1 MYLLSLIFN
10 IYVVLYSA
18 LFPFVYT
25 LFTWLF
31 LFCCAYL
38 SFLIIFTST
47 DPKKKKKKP
56 NRELTQL
63 SPIPDLG
70 VFTRIGEERK
80 DEEWGGE
87 LPFPYLDVLREREF
101 EGIS

>member
-1 MYLLSLIFN
+1 M
-10 IYVVLYSA
+10 
-18 LFPFVYT
+18 LFR
-25 LFTWLF
+25 
-31 LFCCAYL
+31 
-38 SFLIIFTST
+38 S
-47 DPKKKKKKP
+47 KP

-87 LPFPYLDVLREREF
+87 LPFPYLDVLRERGF
-101 EGIS
+101 EGNS

>member
-1 MYLLSLIFN
+1 M
-10 IYVVLYSA
+10 
-18 LFPFVYT
+18 
-25 LFTWLF
+25 
-31 LFCCAYL
+31 
-38 SFLIIFTST
+38 
-47 DPKKKKKKP
+47 
-56 NRELTQL
+56 RELTHL
-63 SPIPDLG
+63 SPIPDSG